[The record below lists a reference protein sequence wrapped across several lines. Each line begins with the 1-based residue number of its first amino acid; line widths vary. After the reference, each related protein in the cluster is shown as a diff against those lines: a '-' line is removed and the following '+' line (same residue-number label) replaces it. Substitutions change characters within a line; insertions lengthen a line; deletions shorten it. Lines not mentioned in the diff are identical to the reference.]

1 MDMTP
6 LFFGLYKFVKYAVYP
21 LSWIIGCF
29 GLALLLAWLPWSARR
44 QRWLRIALTT
54 GTALLFLAASP
65 IVSYT
70 FMSGLEGWYP
80 PVRAIDRQFDAI
92 VVLGGGIKEPG
103 TLRPAVELSD
113 ESRHRTICGADLYQQ
128 GAAGRLVMTGG
139 GMRIFGGP
147 GVKVAPAMKAW
158 AVQLGVPPDAILVDE
173 EARTTYENALGTRR
187 VLGQARSILLVT
199 TAYHIPRATALFQK
213 QGFEVTPYAC
223 GFHAKD
229 RLTDDWDDLTPFD
242 FLPSSGALQ
251 RMTQAVDETVG
262 MMVYWLSGRL

>member
-1 MDMTP
+1 
-6 LFFGLYKFVKYAVYP
+6 
-21 LSWIIGCF
+21 
-29 GLALLLAWLPWSARR
+29 
-44 QRWLRIALTT
+44 
-54 GTALLFLAASP
+54 
-65 IVSYT
+65 
-70 FMSGLEGWYP
+70 
-80 PVRAIDRQFDAI
+80 

-113 ESRHRTICGADLYQQ
+113 ESRHRTICGADLYRQR
-128 GAAGRLVMTGG
+128 AAPRLVMTGG
-139 GMRIFGGP
+139 GTRIFGGS

-158 AVQLGVPPDAILVDE
+158 AVQLGIPPDAILVDE

-187 VLGQARSILLVT
+187 VLGQATSILLVT
-199 TAYHIPRATALFQK
+199 TAYHVPRAMALFEK

-229 RLTDDWDDLTPFD
+229 RLTDEWDDLTVFD
-242 FLPSSGALQ
+242 LLPSSGALQ